1 MSAYIQ
7 ELYAAVEAENAKRQ
21 AAQVEKER
29 AAAEAA
35 RAKLVPLKD
44 RVGRVLDAIPAAVS
58 AEGLSIMALQSQLRA
73 RGRGHSVC
81 HIGELSD
88 ALRKKGWT
96 RKRRNGADGYRAL
109 WYPPSK
115 ISTS

>member
-1 MSAYIQ
+1 MSAYIKG
-7 ELYAAVEAENAKRQ
+7 LYEFVEAENAKRQ
-21 AAQVEKER
+21 AARVEKER
-29 AAAEAA
+29 AAAEVA
-35 RAKLVPLKD
+35 RAKLVPLKN
-44 RVGRVLDAIPAAVS
+44 RLSRVLDAVPPAVQ

-96 RKRRNGADGYRAL
+96 RRRRNGADGYCAL
-109 WYPPSK
+109 WFPPS
-115 ISTS
+115 